1 MPHMKTPGLLM
12 SVSTRLLWVLAILT
26 MVYYVTL
33 PRTPDVIRVIIVFGC
48 LAVILAALAHPRP
61 SAGQQGRDD

>member
-1 MPHMKTPGLLM
+1 MPRMKTPGLLM
-12 SVSTRLLWVLAILT
+12 RISTRSLWVLAILT
-26 MVYYVTL
+26 LVYCVTL
-33 PRTPDVIRVIIVFGC
+33 PRTPDVIRVIIVLGC